1 MRDLTQGPIGRQLA
15 VTAVPIGAGL
25 IFQTLY
31 YVIDLYFVAQLG
43 ETAIAGVGAAGN
55 IMFVTLALTHVLSV
69 GSMALISQAAG
80 RKDREAGNVYFN
92 QSLAVSALMTLATL
106 LAGYAVA
113 EVYSR
118 TFGADPATAAA
129 AREYLYWVIPGLAL
143 QFPMVAMGAALRGT
157 GIVKPGMFVQMF
169 TVLLNAVL
177 APVLIAGWGTGHA
190 LGVAGGGLATTIAV
204 VAGNV
209 MLAFFFV
216 RQEKFIAFDRHLLR
230 PRMRAWRE
238 LFRIGV
244 PAGGEFALLFV
255 YMATIYWVIRDF
267 GADAQAG
274 FGVGSRV
281 MQSIFLPAMAV
292 AWAAAPIAGQNF
304 GAQLFDR
311 VRQTFRTALWVGT
324 ALMASL
330 TILCQLFAE
339 VFIAAFTSEPQVI
352 AVGGEF
358 LRIISW
364 NFVASGVIFTCSSLF
379 QGLGY
384 TWPALASTASRLLT
398 FAIPAIWLSSQ
409 PWLEIHHV
417 WYASVASVT
426 LQAAVSLW
434 LLRREFALRLGA
446 PIAAAAPAAST

>member
-1 MRDLTQGPIGRQLA
+1 

-43 ETAIAGVGAAGN
+43 DTAIAGVGAAGN
-55 IMFVTLALTHVLSV
+55 IMFITLALTQVLSV
-69 GSMALISQAAG
+69 GAMALISQAAG
-80 RKDREAGNVYFN
+80 RKDRDAANVYFN
-92 QSLAVSALMTLATL
+92 QSLAVSAVLTLATL
-106 LAGYAVA
+106 VAGYAVA
-113 EVYSR
+113 DAYAD
-118 TFGADPATAAA
+118 TFGADPGTAAA

-169 TVLLNAVL
+169 TVVLNAVL
-177 APVLIAGWGTGHA
+177 APVLIAGWGTGTP

-209 MLAFFFV
+209 MLAILFV
-216 RQEKFIAFDRHLLR
+216 RQEKFIGFDRHLLR
-230 PRMRAWRE
+230 PRMQAWRE
-238 LFRIGV
+238 LLRIGV
-244 PAGGEFALLFV
+244 PAGGEFLLLFI
-255 YMATIYWVIRDF
+255 YMGTIYWVIRDF
-267 GADAQAG
+267 GAEAQAG

-304 GAQLFDR
+304 GAQRFDR
-311 VRQTFRTALWVGT
+311 VRQSFRTALLVGT
-324 ALMASL
+324 VLMGSL
-330 TILCQLFAE
+330 TIVCQLFAE
-339 VFIAAFTSEPQVI
+339 AFIGAFTSEAQVV

-364 NFVASGVIFTCSSLF
+364 NFVASGVVFTCSSMF

-384 TWPALASTASRLLT
+384 TWPALLSTASRLLT
-398 FAIPAIWLSSQ
+398 FAIPALWLSSQ

-417 WYASVASVT
+417 WYVSVASMT
-426 LQAAVSLW
+426 LQAIISLL
-434 LLRREFALRLGA
+434 LLRREFGLRLPLQSRLSA
-446 PIAAAAPAAST
+446 PLSS